1 MGHSPTF
8 QFVIINLSGKEF
20 TTKWRNLAR
29 FPASR
34 LGRICLASSPEEILQ
49 LCDGFLPG
57 ATPIIFFFR
66 SHQHFPTILD
76 VYRTGQ
82 MHVPDQACPL
92 VTQEEFRFWLLDE
105 MDLEPCCLL
114 KYFPRTREAHQ
125 QILEEIE
132 ENRRADRKNEEERFG
147 GGRLEMVRSRLWDV
161 LEYPETSHCA
171 QMFAFISVTIVIAS
185 TTSFVLESIIEDQ
198 LVSTEEE
205 QEDKQRLLEDVDV
218 IDKTALIFFTVEYL
232 ARLVLCPAKMPFL
245 LDKMNLVDLFGIVPC
260 YLSFILN
267 GLEDMEANQL
277 GLK

>member
-1 MGHSPTF
+1 M
-8 QFVIINLSGKEF
+8 L
-20 TTKWRNLAR
+20 
-29 FPASR
+29 
-34 LGRICLASSPEEILQ
+34 
-49 LCDGFLPG
+49 
-57 ATPIIFFFR
+57 
-66 SHQHFPTILD
+66 
-76 VYRTGQ
+76 
-82 MHVPDQACPL
+82 
-92 VTQEEFRFWLLDE
+92 
-105 MDLEPCCLL
+105 
-114 KYFPRTREAHQ
+114 
-125 QILEEIE
+125 
-132 ENRRADRKNEEERFG
+132 
-147 GGRLEMVRSRLWDV
+147 RSRLWDV

-198 LVSTEEE
+198 PVSTEEE

-277 GLK
+277 KN